1 MTQWTHV
8 PIGAS
13 GSSQISA
20 RLLAAPGTP
29 VQFNGGEA
37 SSPSQV
43 CFAGI
48 NSPSAKAEL
57 VSGIVIAA
65 FSFVEVAVFRITM
78 SRSPIA
84 RIVLTNNSV
93 DFFHGIVR
101 LPCEPS

>member
-20 RLLAAPGTP
+20 RLFAPSGAP

-48 NSPSAKAEL
+48 NSPSANAGL
-57 VSGIVIAA
+57 VNSIVMAA
-65 FSFVEVAVFRITM
+65 FSFFEVAVFRITM

-84 RIVLTNNSV
+84 RIVLANNRV
-93 DFFHGIVR
+93 DFFHGIEP
-101 LPCEPS
+101 LPCQQS